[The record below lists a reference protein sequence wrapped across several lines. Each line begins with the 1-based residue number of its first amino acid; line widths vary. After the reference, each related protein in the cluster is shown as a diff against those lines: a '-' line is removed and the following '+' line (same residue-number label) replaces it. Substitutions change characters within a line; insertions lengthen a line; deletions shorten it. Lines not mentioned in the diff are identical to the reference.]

1 MLKPAQKTKIL
12 PNKFFSG
19 LLSGLGIGMGIAIV
33 SFGVYLVIAASPG
46 TPNPTAAPP
55 GDDVSWAPLHI
66 DAANQKVGIGNPTP
80 TEKLD
85 VTGKIHAT
93 GDVCSDIGGGKCL
106 SSIKGYGL
114 DCTTILNHYPTGTPE
129 ANIVANCPVNYL
141 LTGCGGG
148 CNGSTLDADLMYRAN
163 GCNYADDLCPGQTT
177 VYARC
182 CKVGGL

>member
-1 MLKPAQKTKIL
+1 MLDTIKQFLTK
-12 PNKFFSG
+12 KF
-19 LLSGLGIGMGIAIV
+19 LSGLVFGFGIGLGIALV

-46 TPNPTAAPP
+46 TQNPTAAPP
-55 GDDVSWAPLHI
+55 GNDVSWAPLYI
-66 DAANQKVGIGNPTP
+66 DAANQRVGIANPTP

-93 GDVCSDIGGGKCL
+93 DDVCSNVDGGKCL
-106 SSIKGYGL
+106 SSIRGYGL

-148 CNGSTLDADLMYRAN
+148 CSGSTQDADLMFTTN
-163 GCNYADDLCPGQTT
+163 GCRYEDDVCPGQTT
-177 VYARC
+177 VFARC
-182 CKVGGL
+182 CKVVEL